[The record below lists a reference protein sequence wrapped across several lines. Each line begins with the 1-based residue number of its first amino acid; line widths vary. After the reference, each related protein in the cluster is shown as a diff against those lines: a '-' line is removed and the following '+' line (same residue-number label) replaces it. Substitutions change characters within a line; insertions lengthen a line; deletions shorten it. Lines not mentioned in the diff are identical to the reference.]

1 MLNDQYWSERYEK
14 SQTGWDVGNVSPSL
28 KEYFD
33 QLTDKSVAILIP
45 GCGNAYE
52 AEYLLQ
58 QGFTDITLIDIS
70 GVLVQNLQEKLKKLM
85 SEMDKNEEDWI
96 NKRLS
101 QDLLN
106 RQNSLMPE
114 LMQAEKALKEQ
125 GEDPKRESKNALQKW
140 RENPPPNLVPY
151 LKKQQENNMLF
162 QKVPVDLW
170 PKYQQ
175 KVQKYL
181 EQFQR

>member
-1 MLNDQYWSERYEK
+1 MKQL
-14 SQTGWDVGNVSPSL
+14 GGN
-28 KEYFD
+28 
-33 QLTDKSVAILIP
+33 P
-45 GCGNAYE
+45 GEG
-52 AEYLLQ
+52 
-58 QGFTDITLIDIS
+58 D
-70 GVLVQNLQEKLKKLM
+70 LQEKLKKLI

-96 NKRLS
+96 NKRLG

-151 LKKQQENNMLF
+151 LKKQQENNTLF